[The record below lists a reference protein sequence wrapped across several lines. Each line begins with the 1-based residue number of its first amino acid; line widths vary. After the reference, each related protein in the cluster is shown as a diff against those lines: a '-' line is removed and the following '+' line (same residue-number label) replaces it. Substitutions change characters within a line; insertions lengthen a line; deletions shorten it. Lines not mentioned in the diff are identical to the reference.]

1 MMTNDTYLT
10 VCVAD
15 LSWTLQ
21 FEGPTAPA
29 AQPAS
34 AARAIKSRRHRSAA
48 ATVASV
54 NRGTT

>member
-1 MMTNDTYLT
+1 MTNDTNFS

-15 LSWTLQ
+15 LSWTLRSA
-21 FEGPTAPA
+21 EATANAAPA
-29 AQPAS
+29 ARP
-34 AARAIKSRRHRSAA
+34 IMSRRHRAAA